1 MSRKNSLFKLY
12 SDYQPQGDQPKAIA
26 QLIEGLNQSR
36 RDQVLLGVTG
46 SGKTFTM
53 ANIIRDTG
61 RPALILAHN
70 KTLAGQ
76 LYSEMQ
82 GFFPENAVE
91 YFVSYY
97 DYYQPEAYVPRTDT
111 FIEKDSSINEQI
123 DRMRHSATRSLLS
136 REDVIIVSSVSC
148 IYGIG
153 SPDSYQEMSL
163 MLFVGQ
169 EIDQRLLLK
178 KLVEI
183 QFRRNDIDFQR
194 GTFRVRGDTIE
205 IFPPHEEEKAV
216 RIEMFGD
223 VIDRMGY
230 VDPLTGRSGD
240 KLERMVFF
248 PASHYATKRATL
260 LRAMDQIKV
269 ELAQRVDWF
278 RDEGK
283 HLEAQR
289 VEGRTLFDLEM
300 MQEVGYCTGIENYSR
315 YLSNRNAGE
324 PPPTLIEYLPENT
337 LLFIDESHV
346 TTPQIG
352 GMYKGDRSRKNTL
365 VEYGFRL
372 PSAMDN
378 RPLKMEE
385 FDGLRPDTI
394 YVSATPAP
402 LEVARSE
409 GHVVEQIVRP
419 TGLLEPEVVVR
430 PVENQVDDLLNEIRL
445 VVARGFR
452 VLVTTL
458 TKRMAEDLTDYLDN
472 LGVKVRYLHSDV
484 DTLER
489 LEIVRDLRLGVFH
502 VLVGINLLR
511 EGLDI
516 PEVGLVAI
524 LDADKEGFLRSQTA
538 LIQTIGRA
546 ARNVEGFV
554 ILYADKMTGSMSRA
568 LAETDRRRVIQKAYN
583 QEHGIQPSSV
593 TTALPSFPGMAEQSQ
608 EPGGGG
614 FQTQP
619 LSVSRVAEEGGGYR
633 VSRSKEVLEK
643 EIKALEKRM
652 RQAAKEMEFE
662 LAATYRDRLLSLEKE
677 LLLL

>member
-1 MSRKNSLFKLY
+1 MSVFNLVSAY
-12 SDYQPQGDQPKAIA
+12 SPKGDQPQAI
-26 QLIEGLNQSR
+26 QSLLEGLQQKK

-76 LYSEMQ
+76 LYSEMRS
-82 GFFPENAVE
+82 FFPDNAVE

-136 REDVIIVSSVSC
+136 RRDVIIVSSVSC

-153 SPDSYQEMSL
+153 SPESYEQMSMEL
-163 MLFVGQ
+163 YVGQ
-169 EIDQRLLLK
+169 EIDQRVLLK

-183 QFRRNDIDFQR
+183 QFKRNDIDFGR

-205 IFPPHEEEKAV
+205 IFPPHEEEQAV
-216 RIEMFGD
+216 RVEMFGD
-223 VIDRMGY
+223 IIDRMGFI
-230 VDPLTGRSGD
+230 DPLTGHSGD
-240 KLERMVFF
+240 KLTRMNFY
-248 PASHYATKRATL
+248 PASHYATKRAVL
-260 LRAMDQIKV
+260 LRAMDKIKA
-269 ELAQRVDWF
+269 ELSQRVDWF
-278 RDEGK
+278 QKEA
-283 HLEAQR
+283 HYLEAQR

-300 MQEVGYCTGIENYSR
+300 IQEVGYCTGIENYSR
-315 YLSNRNAGE
+315 YLTNRKAGE
-324 PPPTLIEYLPENT
+324 PPPTLMEYLPKDA

-346 TTPQIG
+346 TTTQIG
-352 GMYKGDRSRKNTL
+352 GMYKGDRSRKSTL

-378 RPLKMEE
+378 RPLNMDE
-385 FDGLRPDTI
+385 FDSIRPDTI

-402 LEVARSE
+402 LEIARSGGE
-409 GHVVEQIVRP
+409 IVEQIVRP
-419 TGLLEPEVVVR
+419 TGLLEPEVIVR
-430 PVENQVDDLLNEIRL
+430 PVENQVDDLLDE
-445 VVARGFR
+445 ARRVTAKGYR

-458 TKRMAEDLTDYLDN
+458 TKRMAEDLTDYLEN
-472 LGVKVRYLHSDV
+472 LGVRVRYLHSDV
-484 DTLER
+484 DTLDR
-489 LEIVRDLRLGVFH
+489 LEIIRDLRIGVFD

-538 LIQTIGRA
+538 LVQTIGRA
-546 ARNVEGFV
+546 ARNVDGFV
-554 ILYADKMTGSMSRA
+554 ILYADRMTGSMQRA
-568 LAETDRRRVIQKAYN
+568 IAETERRRAIQVAYN
-583 QEHGIQPSSV
+583 NEHGVKPQSIQS
-593 TTALPSFPGMAEQSQ
+593 ALPNFPGMAEREQDMAEVGDDNRQSM
-608 EPGGGG
+608 
-614 FQTQP
+614 
-619 LSVSRVAEEGGGYR
+619 VAEDTVAYGVTRPGHDL
-633 VSRSKEVLEK
+633 SK
-643 EIKALEKRM
+643 EIKQLEKKM
-652 RQAAKEMEFE
+652 REAAKGMEFE
-662 LAATYRDRLLSLEKE
+662 LAATYRDRLQALEKAE
-677 LLLL
+677 LLL

>member
-1 MSRKNSLFKLY
+1 MSGRESPFKLVSNY
-12 SDYQPQGDQPKAIA
+12 RPDGDQPRAIKS
-26 QLIEGLNQSR
+26 LIAGLKQSK

-61 RPALILAHN
+61 RPALILPNN

-82 GFFPENAVE
+82 GFFPDNAVE

-136 REDVIIVSSVSC
+136 RKDVIIVSSVSC

-153 SPDSYQEMSL
+153 SPDSYQEMAL
-163 MLFVGQ
+163 ELFVGQ
-169 EIDQRLLLK
+169 EIDQRFLLK
-178 KLVEI
+178 RLVEI
-183 QFRRNDIDFQR
+183 QFKRNDIDFGR

-205 IFPPHEEEKAV
+205 VFPPHEEDKAV

-223 VIDRMGY
+223 IIDRMSF

-240 KLERMVFF
+240 KLERMHFF
-248 PASHYATKRATL
+248 PASHYATKRAVL
-260 LRAMDQIKV
+260 LRAMDQIKA
-269 ELAQRVDWF
+269 ELSQRVAWF
-278 RDEGK
+278 RDESL
-283 HLEAQR
+283 HVEAQR
-289 VEGRTLFDLEM
+289 IEGRTLFDLEM
-300 MQEVGYCTGIENYSR
+300 IQEVGYCTGIENYSR
-315 YLSNRNAGE
+315 YLTDRKAGE
-324 PPPTLIEYLPENT
+324 PPPTLVEYLPKNA

-352 GMYKGDRSRKNTL
+352 GMYKGDRSRKTTL

-372 PSAMDN
+372 PSALDN
-378 RPLKMEE
+378 RPLRMEE
-385 FDGLRPDTI
+385 FDVLRPDTI

-402 LEVARSE
+402 LEIERSGGE
-409 GHVVEQIVRP
+409 IVEQIVRP
-419 TGLLEPEVVVR
+419 TGLLEPEVFIR
-430 PVENQVDDLLNEIRL
+430 PVEHQVDDLLAEIHK
-445 VVARGFR
+445 VTAKGYR

-458 TKRMAEDLTDYLDN
+458 TKRMAEDLTDYMEN
-472 LGVKVRYLHSDV
+472 LGVAVRYLHSDV

-489 LEIVRDLRLGVFH
+489 LEIIRDLRLGLFN

-524 LDADKEGFLRSQTA
+524 LDADKEGFLRSQTS

-546 ARNVEGFV
+546 ARNVDGFV
-554 ILYADKMTGSMSRA
+554 ILYADKMTGSMQRA
-568 LAETDRRRVIQKAYN
+568 IAETERRRKIQVAYN
-583 QEHGIQPSSV
+583 KKHSIQPKSV
-593 TTALPSFPGMAEQSQ
+593 MTAMPHFPGMDEDGKHVAYDTDHL
-608 EPGGGG
+608 EPNL
-614 FQTQP
+614 Q
-619 LSVSRVAEEGGGYR
+619 VADDATPY
-633 VSRSKEVLEK
+633 VVKHTKQDLDK
-643 EIKALEKRM
+643 EIKQLDKKM
-652 RQAAKEMEFE
+652 HDAARRMEFE
-662 LAATYRDRLLSLEKE
+662 LAATYRDRLLLLEKE
-677 LLLL
+677 ALLL